1 MTKTNEKFSFIG
13 FAYSHFGG
21 FGKIILSLFKSL
33 PNDLAKAGKK
43 IYPEAYASFI
53 GFLFII
59 SIIICIPISILL
71 TFFYG
76 TYFLTMIFIP
86 PLVLIFL
93 SYIYPKLAI
102 SNRTSALEA
111 EVPYAAAY
119 ISIMATGGI
128 SPYKSLERLKECN
141 LLPNLS
147 IAAKEVD
154 INVKAFGTD
163 PVSAIEESAYNVPSK
178 EYKEL
183 LLGYASTLRVGGDV
197 THYLLRRTQL
207 MFEQRV
213 EKIKLIA
220 ERISI
225 LLEAYISV
233 SCLLGL
239 SLITI
244 FIISKAFPILETG
257 FATESTFILFSWI
270 MLPLISILFIYLG
283 DIFQPRYPVTDWRP
297 YKVFL
302 FTLPITVILSLAF
315 VFPFYFD
322 ELKIIFGGFISI
334 LNYIREIM
342 GLDEGFLLPIGL
354 SVTIIVTC
362 IPPMIA
368 NYIYSRETSGI
379 IEGLVN
385 FFRDL
390 VEARKTGL
398 SPEKCIENLSNRD
411 YGEFSKH
418 LKIIANKISWGTP
431 LKKIYET
438 FIKGVHSWLAMIN
451 IYLLIDAIDVGGG
464 SPETLES
471 LALFG
476 ENILSLE
483 KQKRSSLR
491 PLMLVPYIGA
501 IVLVL
506 TTIVQIGFVRQLL
519 LMANRYFAYGEFVK
533 LFVTPIVLNS
543 ALTGFVAGK
552 IAEEKVSAGFK
563 HAFILV
569 LITLIFMS
577 LSSSIIISLIPV
589 SP

>member
-21 FGKIILSLFKSL
+21 FGKIILSLFKNL

-53 GFLFII
+53 GFSFFI
-59 SIIICIPISILL
+59 SLIICIPISILL

-93 SYIYPKLAI
+93 LYIYPKLAI

-119 ISIMATGGI
+119 ISVMATGGI
-128 SPYKSLERLKECN
+128 SPYKSLERLKDCN

-154 INVKAFGTD
+154 VNVKAFGTD
-163 PVSAIEESAYNVPSK
+163 PVSAIEESANNVPAK

-213 EKIKLIA
+213 EKVKLIA
-220 ERISI
+220 ERISV

-257 FATESTFILFSWI
+257 FATESTFILFSWV

-283 DIFQPRYPVTDWRP
+283 DILQPRYPVTDWRP

-302 FTLPITVILSLAF
+302 FTLPITAILSLAF

-322 ELKIIFGGFISI
+322 VLKIIFGGFMPI

-342 GLDEGFLLPIGL
+342 NIDEGFLLPIGL
-354 SVTIIVTC
+354 SITIIITC

-385 FFRDL
+385 FLRDL

-398 SPEKCIENLSNRD
+398 SPEKCIENLSDRD

-418 LKIIANKISWGTP
+418 LKIIANKIAWGTP

-438 FIKGVHSWLAMIN
+438 FIKRVHSWLAMIN

-471 LALFG
+471 LASFG
-476 ENILSLE
+476 ENILFLE
-483 KQKRSSLR
+483 KQKRSNLR

-577 LSSSIIISLIPV
+577 LSSSIIVSLTPV

>member
-1 MTKTNEKFSFIG
+1 
-13 FAYSHFGG
+13 
-21 FGKIILSLFKSL
+21 
-33 PNDLAKAGKK
+33 
-43 IYPEAYASFI
+43 
-53 GFLFII
+53 
-59 SIIICIPISILL
+59 
-71 TFFYG
+71 
-76 TYFLTMIFIP
+76 MIFIP

-119 ISIMATGGI
+119 ISVMATGGI

-154 INVKAFGTD
+154 VNVKAFGTD
-163 PVSAIEESAYNVPSK
+163 PVSAIEESAYNVPAK

-302 FTLPITVILSLAF
+302 FNLPITAILSLAF

-322 ELKIIFGGFISI
+322 GLKIIFGGFMPI

-577 LSSSIIISLIPV
+577 LSSSIIISLTPV